1 VRKKM
6 PKIFSRT
13 LQQTYQYT
21 PAQRIVIDIPRVAF
35 IKKIKVL
42 LSGTISNSGTSAVT
56 LPSQPFPYNLVQNI
70 SITYNGSKN
79 LYNVSGQGWGIYKY
93 QKTQGQN
100 PAQPSPGASVP
111 ASGSVSVGVQ
121 WDFDMLDF
129 PAPLVHTI
137 TLTVQTPAN
146 ILPSGTSITANFIV
160 TVEYVDYTPQEILQK
175 FGRIKANGLPEAVV
189 MPYVI
194 EFAKPVAQ
202 SSVPIR
208 VDYLPTGADLVEQLV
223 YAINPNSGINNND
236 PTYYELEL
244 TRGTITEII
253 SKSWTALQ
261 AEMQAEYKVAP
272 YAPSVALIDYT
283 KYEEL
288 GFDLSYAPSDSM
300 AWKLAINNSD
310 TVYSLFVGIAYNQG
324 E

>member
-1 VRKKM
+1 MARV
-6 PKIFSRT
+6 FSRT

-35 IKKIKVL
+35 IKKIKIL

-93 QKTQGQN
+93 QKSQGQN
-100 PAQPSPGASVP
+100 PATPAPGTSVP
-111 ASGSVSVGVQ
+111 AGGSVPVSVQ
-121 WDFDMLDF
+121 WDFDMLKF

-137 TLTVQTPAN
+137 TVTLQTPAN
-146 ILPSGTSITANFIV
+146 TLPSGVNINASFIITI
-160 TVEYVDYTPQEILQK
+160 EYIDYTPEEIIAN
-175 FGRIKANGLPEAVV
+175 FGRIKANGLPERVV

-194 EFAKPVAQ
+194 EFAKPVPQ

-208 VDYLPTGADLVEQLV
+208 VDYLPTGAVLVEQLI
-223 YAINPNSGINNND
+223 YAINPNSGIENND

-261 AEMQAEYKVAP
+261 AEMQAEYKVQP

-283 KYEEL
+283 QYEPL
-288 GFDLSYAPSDSM
+288 GFDLTYAPSDSM
-300 AWKLAINNSD
+300 AWKLAIQNSD
-310 TVYSLFVGIAYNQG
+310 TVYSLFVGVAYNQG

>member
-1 VRKKM
+1 MARM
-6 PKIFSRT
+6 FSRT
-13 LQQTYQYT
+13 LQQTYQYN
-21 PAQRIVIDIPRVAF
+21 ASQRIVIDIPRVAF

-42 LSGTISNSGTSAVT
+42 LSGSISNSGTTAAT
-56 LPSQPFPYNLVQNI
+56 LPSEPFPYNLVQNI

-100 PAQPSPGASVP
+100 PAIPAPSLSVS
-111 ASGSVSVGVQ
+111 ASGSVPVSVQ
-121 WDFDMLDF
+121 YDFDMLDF
-129 PAPLVHTI
+129 PAPLVHTVTV
-137 TLTVQTPAN
+137 TLQTPAN
-146 ILPSGTSITANFIV
+146 LLPSGVSISANFIV
-160 TVEYVDYTPQEILQK
+160 TVEYVDYTPEEIIAK
-175 FGRIKANGLPEAVV
+175 FGRVKGNGLPEATV

-202 SSVPIR
+202 SAVPVR
-208 VDYLPTGADLVEQLV
+208 VDSLPTGADLVEQLV
-223 YAINPNSGINNND
+223 YAINSSSGIENND

-253 SKSWTALQ
+253 SKSWQALQ
-261 AEMQAEYKVAP
+261 AEMQAQYKVAP

-283 KYEEL
+283 DYDQY
-288 GFDLSYAPSDSM
+288 GFDLTYAPSDSM
-300 AWKLAINNSD
+300 AWKVAIQNSD
-310 TVYSLFVGIAYNQG
+310 TVYSLFVGVAYNQG

>member
-1 VRKKM
+1 MAKV
-6 PKIFSRT
+6 FSRT

-35 IKKIKVL
+35 IKKIKIL
-42 LSGTISNSGTSAVT
+42 LSGTITNSGTSAVT
-56 LPSQPFPYNLVQNI
+56 LPSQPFPYTLVQNI

-93 QKTQGQN
+93 EKTQGQN
-100 PAQPSPGASVP
+100 PATPAPGASVP
-111 ASGSVSVGVQ
+111 ASGSVLLSVQ

-137 TLTVQTPAN
+137 TVTLQTPAN
-146 ILPSGTSITANFIV
+146 LLPSGATINANFIV
-160 TVEYVDYTPQEILQK
+160 TVEYVDYSPEEIIAK
-175 FGRIKANGLPEAVV
+175 FGRIGTNGLPKYTV

-202 SSVPIR
+202 SAVPTR
-208 VDYLPTGADLVEQLV
+208 VDYLPTGAVLTEQLV
-223 YAINPNSGINNND
+223 YAINPSSGIENND

-253 SKSWTALQ
+253 SKSWQALQ
-261 AEMQAEYKVAP
+261 AEMQAEYRVAP

-283 KYEEL
+283 NYEPM
-288 GFDLSYAPSDSM
+288 GFDLTYAPSDSM

-324 E
+324 Q

>member
-1 VRKKM
+1 MRL
-6 PKIFSRT
+6 FSRT
-13 LQQTYQYT
+13 LQQVYPYT
-21 PAQRIVIDIPRVAF
+21 PSTRIVIDIPRVAF
-35 IKKIKVL
+35 IKKIKLL
-42 LSGTISNSGTSAVT
+42 LSGSISNSGTTAVN
-56 LPSQPFPYNLVQNI
+56 LPSQPFPYDLVQNI

-79 LYNVSGQGWGIYKY
+79 LYNVSGQGWGIYRY

-100 PAQPSPGASVP
+100 PAYPSAGASVP
-111 ASGSVSVGVQ
+111 ASGSVPVAIQ

-137 TLTVQTPAN
+137 TVTIQTPAN

-160 TVEYVDYTPQEILQK
+160 TVEYVDYTPEEIVGK
-175 FGRIKANGLPEAVV
+175 FGKLKANGLPEAVI

-194 EFAKPVAQ
+194 EFAKPVSQ
-202 SSVPIR
+202 SAVPIR

-223 YAINPNSGINNND
+223 YAINPSSGINNND

-253 SKSWTALQ
+253 SKSWQALQ

-272 YAPSVALIDYT
+272 YAPSVALIDFT
-283 KYEEL
+283 HYEQT
-288 GFDLSYAPSDSM
+288 GFDLTYAQSDSM
-300 AWKLAINNSD
+300 AWKLAIQNAD

>member
-1 VRKKM
+1 MAKV
-6 PKIFSRT
+6 FSRT

-35 IKKIKVL
+35 IKKIKIL
-42 LSGTISNSGTSAVT
+42 LSGSISNSGTSAVT

-79 LYNVSGQGWGIYKY
+79 LYNVSGQGWGIYRY
-93 QKTQGQN
+93 EKTQGQN

-111 ASGSVSVGVQ
+111 AGGSVPVSVQ

-129 PAPLVHTI
+129 PAPLVHTVTV
-137 TLTVQTPAN
+137 TLQTPAN
-146 ILPSGTSITANFIV
+146 LLPSGTSITANFIV
-160 TVEYVDYTPQEILQK
+160 TIEYVDYTPEEIIAK
-175 FGRIKANGLPEAVV
+175 FGKITPNGLPKDTV

-194 EFAKPVAQ
+194 EFAKPVPQ

-208 VDYLPTGADLVEQLV
+208 VDYLPTGAVLIEQLV
-223 YAINPNSGINNND
+223 YAINPSSGIENND

-253 SKSWTALQ
+253 SKSWQALQ
-261 AEMQAEYKVAP
+261 AEMQAKYKVAP

-283 KYEEL
+283 DYEPF
-288 GFDLSYAPSDSM
+288 GFDLTYAQSDSM
-300 AWKLAINNSD
+300 AWKLAIQNAD
-310 TVYSLFVGIAYNQG
+310 TVYSLFIGIAYNQG
-324 E
+324 Q

>member
-1 VRKKM
+1 M
-6 PKIFSRT
+6 PRTFSRT

-21 PAQRIVIDIPRVAF
+21 PSQRIVVDIPRVAF

-42 LSGTISNSGTSAVT
+42 LSGNISNSGTTAAT

-100 PAQPSPGASVP
+100 PATPAPGASV
-111 ASGSVSVGVQ
+111 AGSGSVSVSVQ
-121 WDFDMLDF
+121 WDFDLLDF

-137 TLTVQTPAN
+137 TLTLQTPASS
-146 ILPSGTSITANFIV
+146 LPSGTAINANFIV
-160 TVEYVDYTPQEILQK
+160 TVEYVDYTPQEIVAK
-175 FGRIKANGLPEAVV
+175 FGRLKADGLPSAVV

-202 SSVPIR
+202 SGVPVR

-223 YAINPNSGINNND
+223 YAINASTGIENSD

-253 SKSWTALQ
+253 SKSWQALQ

-272 YAPSVALIDYT
+272 YAPSVALVDYT
-283 KYEEL
+283 AYEQL
-288 GFDLSYAPSDSM
+288 GFDLTYAPSDSM
-300 AWKLAINNSD
+300 AWKLAIQNSD

>member
-1 VRKKM
+1 MRL
-6 PKIFSRT
+6 FSRT
-13 LQQTYQYT
+13 LQQTYAYT
-21 PAQRIVIDIPRVAF
+21 PSTRIVIDIPRVAF

-42 LSGTISNSGTSAVT
+42 LSGSISNSGTTAVS
-56 LPSQPFPYNLVQNI
+56 LPSQPFPYDLVQNI

-93 QKTQGQN
+93 EKTQGQN
-100 PAQPSPGASVP
+100 PAQPGPGASVP
-111 ASGSVSVGVQ
+111 ASGSVPVAVQ

-137 TLTVQTPAN
+137 TVTLQTPAN
-146 ILPSGTSITANFIV
+146 ILPAGTSITANFII
-160 TVEYVDYTPQEILQK
+160 TVEYVDYTPEEIVAK
-175 FGRIKANGLPEAVV
+175 FGKLKANGLPQAIV

-194 EFAKPVAQ
+194 EFAKPVSQ
-202 SSVPIR
+202 SAVPVR

-223 YAINPNSGINNND
+223 YAINPNTGINNSD

-253 SKSWTALQ
+253 SKSWQALQ

-283 KYEEL
+283 HYEQM
-288 GFDLSYAPSDSM
+288 GFDLTYSPSDSM
-300 AWKLAINNSD
+300 AWKIAIQNAD
-310 TVYSLFVGIAYNQG
+310 TVYSLFVGVAYNQG

>member
-1 VRKKM
+1 MAKV
-6 PKIFSRT
+6 FSRT

-35 IKKIKVL
+35 IKKIKIL
-42 LSGTISNSGTSAVT
+42 LSGTITNSGTSAVT
-56 LPSQPFPYNLVQNI
+56 LPSQPFPYTLVQNI

-93 QKTQGQN
+93 EKTQGQN
-100 PAQPSPGASVP
+100 PATPAPGASVP
-111 ASGSVSVGVQ
+111 ASGSVLLSVQ

-137 TLTVQTPAN
+137 TVTLQTPAN
-146 ILPSGTSITANFIV
+146 LLPSGATINANFIV
-160 TVEYVDYTPQEILQK
+160 TVEYVDYSPEEIIAK
-175 FGRIKANGLPEAVV
+175 FGRIGANGLPKDTV

-202 SSVPIR
+202 SAVPVR
-208 VDYLPTGADLVEQLV
+208 VDYLPTGADLIEQLI
-223 YAINPNSGINNND
+223 YAINPNTGIENSD

-253 SKSWTALQ
+253 SKSWQALQ
-261 AEMQAEYKVAP
+261 AEMQAEYRVAP

-283 KYEEL
+283 KYEPF
-288 GFDLSYAPSDSM
+288 GFDLTYAQSDSM
-300 AWKLAINNSD
+300 AWKLAIQNSD

-324 E
+324 Q

>member
-1 VRKKM
+1 MART
-6 PKIFSRT
+6 FSRT
-13 LQQTYQYT
+13 LQQTYEYNFS
-21 PAQRIVIDIPRVAF
+21 QRIVIDIPRVAF

-42 LSGTISNSGTSAVT
+42 LSGSISNSASSAVT
-56 LPSQPFPYNLVQNI
+56 LPGQPFPYNLVQNI

-100 PAQPSPGASVP
+100 PATPSPGASVP
-111 ASGSVSVGVQ
+111 ASGSVPVSVQ

-137 TLTVQTPAN
+137 TVTLQTPAN
-146 ILPSGTSITANFIV
+146 SLPSGVTITANFIV
-160 TVEYVDYTPQEILQK
+160 TIEYVDYTPEEIIAK
-175 FGRIKANGLPEAVV
+175 FGAIKTNGLPKAVV

-194 EFAKPVAQ
+194 EFAKPVPQ

-208 VDYLPTGADLVEQLV
+208 VDYLPTGAVLLEQLV
-223 YAINPNSGINNND
+223 YAINPNTGIENSD

-261 AEMQAEYKVAP
+261 AEMQAEYKVQP
-272 YAPSVALIDYT
+272 YAQSVALVDFT

-288 GFDLSYAPSDSM
+288 GFDLTYAPSDAM
-300 AWKLAINNSD
+300 AWKLAIQNSD